1 MRYFRLRA
9 LLVKEFH
16 QMVRERR
23 TVVMSL
29 VVPVALLLLFG
40 FAVSLDVSEIRLALW
55 DRDESEHSRALV
67 RAFVA
72 SDYFRL
78 TMRVASREQV
88 RHALDAAEAAV
99 VLVIPRGFEA
109 DIAARRPADV
119 QVLVDGTDSARSS
132 IIQGHARR
140 IVQTFTASLMAD
152 RLRSEG
158 VKPAGDLLPIE
169 LRPRVLYNPEL
180 VSRNYLVPGLIGV
193 LLTMVGV
200 LQTSLAIARE
210 KDRGTLDQ
218 LRVTPLVAS
227 EILLGK
233 MLPYALV
240 AMANAWIALAA
251 GRFLMNVPMRGS
263 LLVFFTGTLLF
274 LVCAL
279 GVGLFISAVT
289 STQQGAQTAAFL
301 GSVLPV
307 FYLSDFMFP
316 IRNMPAWLQAV
327 TVLNP
332 ARYYV
337 AVLRGTLQKGV
348 GFREMAPSFTAL
360 AIYAAAIGL
369 AGVLAIRRSFK

>member
-1 MRYFRLRA
+1 MNRLRA
-9 LLVKEFH
+9 LLVKEFR
-16 QMVRERR
+16 QMMRERR

-40 FAVSLDVSEIRLALW
+40 FAVSFDVNEIRLAVW
-55 DRDESEHSRALV
+55 DRDNSEGSRALV
-67 RAFVA
+67 RSFVS

-78 TMRVASREQV
+78 AERVGSTGAV
-88 RHALDAAEAAV
+88 RHALDAGEVAAV
-99 VLVIPRGFEA
+99 LVVPHGFDRDLA
-109 DIAARRPADV
+109 DRRATHV
-119 QVLVDGTDSARSS
+119 QVLLDGSDSSRAS
-132 IIQGHARR
+132 IIQGQAQR
-140 IVQTFTASLMAD
+140 IVQIFAGAQVAA
-152 RLRSEG
+152 RLRAEG
-158 VKPAGDLLPIE
+158 VKPEGDLLPIE

-180 VSRNYLVPGLIGV
+180 ESRNFMVPGLIGV

-218 LRVTPLVAS
+218 LRVTPLRAW
-227 EILLGK
+227 EILVGK

-251 GRFLMNVPMRGS
+251 GRFLMDVPVRGS
-263 LLVFFTGTLLF
+263 LWVFFTGTVLF

-289 STQQGAQTAAFL
+289 HTQQGAQTAAFL
-301 GSVLPV
+301 GSMLPV

-327 TVLNP
+327 TLLNP

-348 GFREMAPSFTAL
+348 GFHELSGAFTAL
-360 AIYAAAIGL
+360 GIYAAAIGVI
-369 AGVLAIRRSFK
+369 GVLAIRRAVR

>member
-1 MRYFRLRA
+1 MHRLRH
-9 LLVKEFH
+9 LIVKEFR
-16 QMVRERR
+16 QMLRERR
-23 TVVMSL
+23 TVVMSM

-40 FAVSLDVSEIRLALW
+40 FAVSLDVDEIRLAVW
-55 DRDESEHSRALV
+55 DRDLSADSRALV
-67 RAFVA
+67 RSFVS

-78 TMRVASREQV
+78 VRRVASSDAV
-88 RHALDAAEAAV
+88 RHALDAGEAAA
-99 VLVIPRGFEA
+99 VLVVPRGFER
-109 DIAARRPADV
+109 DLAARRGTSV
-119 QVLVDGTDSARSS
+119 QVLVDGTDSSRAS
-132 IIQGHARR
+132 IIQGHAQYIIQR
-140 IVQTFTASLMAD
+140 FTADQMAQ
-152 RLRSEG
+152 RLRSQG
-158 VKPAGDLLPIE
+158 IKPAGDLLPIE

-180 VSRNYLVPGLIGV
+180 ESRNFMVPGLIGV

-218 LRVTPLVAS
+218 LRTTPLRAW
-227 EILLGK
+227 EILVGK

-251 GRFLMNVPMRGS
+251 GRWLMNVPVRGS
-263 LLVFFTGTLLF
+263 LIVFFTGTVLF

-279 GVGLFISAVT
+279 GVGLFISAIT

-316 IRNMPAWLQAV
+316 IRNMPAWLRAV
-327 TVLNP
+327 TVINP

-348 GFREMAPSFTAL
+348 GFQELSGAFTAL
-360 AIYAAAIGL
+360 SIYAVVIGL
-369 AGVLAIRRSFK
+369 AGVVAIRRDFR